1 MRFSCIVFK
10 LYAFKCCKLICQF
23 VTARTNFLAV
33 FTQISKNRRNFCS
46 DWNFLLK
53 RDVAIIFMLY
63 FHII

>member
-33 FTQISKNRRNFCS
+33 LPKFQKIDVIFVRIGIFCL
-46 DWNFLLK
+46 N
-53 RDVAIIFMLY
+53 VT
-63 FHII
+63 